1 MDEICLIN
9 FKPMFKTALISDL
22 HRTNREWLN
31 LINFYRD
38 EIRVMEKRMAEIA
51 SKNTGSEVLAN
62 LEHFQNQVIIQK
74 AHLDDMQGDIVQLE
88 DIISDEIKKNQT
100 AADHRRHAIP
110 EKLNQDMEQFRK
122 LFYELRKDFM
132 EFMVKVM

>member
-1 MDEICLIN
+1 MDEIYLIN

-38 EIRVMEKRMAEIA
+38 EIRVMEKRMGEIA
-51 SKNTGSEVLAN
+51 SKNTGKEVLAN

-122 LFYELRKDFM
+122 LFYELRKNFM
-132 EFMVKVM
+132 EYMVKVM

>member
-1 MDEICLIN
+1 
-9 FKPMFKTALISDL
+9 MFKTALITDL

-38 EIRVMEKRMAEIA
+38 EIRVMEKRMSEIA
-51 SKNTGSEVLAN
+51 SKNTGKEVLAN

-74 AHLDDMQGDIVQLE
+74 AHLDDMQGDIVQIE
-88 DIISDEIKKNQT
+88 DRISDEIKKNQT

-122 LFYELRKDFM
+122 LFYELRKNFM
-132 EFMVKVM
+132 EYMVKVM

>member
-1 MDEICLIN
+1 
-9 FKPMFKTALISDL
+9 MFKTALITDL
-22 HRTNREWLN
+22 HRTNREWFN

-38 EIRVMEKRMAEIA
+38 EVRVMEKRMSEIA
-51 SKNTGSEVLAN
+51 SKNTGKEVLAN

-122 LFYELRKDFM
+122 LFYELRKNFM
-132 EFMVKVM
+132 EYMVKVM

>member
-1 MDEICLIN
+1 
-9 FKPMFKTALISDL
+9 MFKTALITDL

-38 EIRVMEKRMAEIA
+38 EVRVMEKRMSEIA
-51 SKNTGSEVLAN
+51 SKNTGKEVLAN

-122 LFYELRKDFM
+122 LFYELRKNFM
-132 EFMVKVM
+132 EYMVNVM

>member
-1 MDEICLIN
+1 
-9 FKPMFKTALISDL
+9 MFKTALITDL

-38 EIRVMEKRMAEIA
+38 EIRVMEKRMSEIA
-51 SKNTGSEVLAN
+51 SKNTGKDVLAN

-110 EKLNQDMEQFRK
+110 EKLNQDM
-122 LFYELRKDFM
+122 
-132 EFMVKVM
+132 

>member
-1 MDEICLIN
+1 
-9 FKPMFKTALISDL
+9 MFKTALITDL

-38 EIRVMEKRMAEIA
+38 EVRVIEKRMSEIA
-51 SKNTGSEVLAN
+51 SKNTGKEVLAN

-122 LFYELRKDFM
+122 LFYELRKNFM
-132 EFMVKVM
+132 EYMVKVM

>member
-1 MDEICLIN
+1 
-9 FKPMFKTALISDL
+9 MFKTALISDL

-38 EIRVMEKRMAEIA
+38 EVRVMEKRMSEIA
-51 SKNTGSEVLAN
+51 SKNTGKEVLAN

-122 LFYELRKDFM
+122 LFYELRKNFM
-132 EFMVKVM
+132 EYMVKVM